1 VISPH
6 VAPRPS
12 DATGVLHRGALLLA
26 CTLIALKAY
35 YLGAPAPAWSEAMR
49 YARALA
55 ATSSLDVVFTLV
67 LWAVG
72 AAALVGTLRRPRLT
86 RAVVAAFLATA
97 ALAALY
103 AVASVVMFG
112 IFGGF
117 LTYPLLTLVGDVR
130 MLRSSVALHL
140 TPGVAAGLVL
150 LPTAYVVTVLAS
162 RRLVP
167 SRASTIR
174 SRLVSLALLL
184 AWVVAGQYAYAREWT
199 TRQDRRI
206 AENAH
211 WVLASSVIR
220 SAVSDDTVSL
230 GDEFIDG
237 DLGDFA
243 PPVASSTRDRVR
255 PARLVTSPGRSIAKL
270 QTPPNVILVVLESVA
285 ARWTSLGNA
294 HYQTT
299 PTLTAEAGHAL
310 VYDNFYAHIGR
321 SSNSLAAILLSTY
334 PKLDFQD
341 VTEEYPDLGGTSLA
355 STFRD
360 RGYRTSFVTSS
371 DLSWAGWDSFI
382 ASRGFERVRDEH
394 DLTCGEPV
402 SSWGVEDRCMVDD
415 MVQLIREPH
424 DRPFFMMAWSQQT
437 HHPYEPSPG
446 SAQLNLLR
454 EPVPYQYDVDR
465 YLNVLHETDA
475 HLARLFAAVRETG
488 QADNTLIVITGDHG
502 QAFGYPHDSYAQGR
516 TIYEEDVNVPLMLWF
531 PPRFRTPLRQGVIG
545 SHVDLAPTIADV
557 AGLPPAA
564 DWRGRSLLA
573 TSRPPRAYFY
583 VAEDHFRLG
592 VREGTW
598 KYIYDLRE
606 GTEELY
612 RLDLDPT
619 EQHNVA
625 STERAR
631 CTRLRQRLA
640 AWAEANRRQYAVD
653 TGPKIVPAPRP
664 KA

>member
-1 VISPH
+1 MASQH
-6 VAPRPS
+6 VAPRTG
-12 DATGVLHRGALLLA
+12 DAMGVLHRGTLLLA
-26 CTLIALKAY
+26 LTLVAVKAY
-35 YLGAPAPAWSEAMR
+35 YLGPPAAWDSAAR
-49 YARALA
+49 YARALT
-55 ATSSLDVVFTLV
+55 ATSSLDVLFTLV
-67 LWAVG
+67 LWAAGV
-72 AAALVGTLRRPRLT
+72 AALAGVARHPRVT
-86 RAVVAAFLATA
+86 RLIVAVYLMTG

-150 LPTAYVVTVLAS
+150 LPTAYVAAALAS
-162 RRLVP
+162 RGLVT
-167 SRASTIR
+167 SRVSAIR
-174 SRLVSLALLL
+174 GRAVSLALLL
-184 AWVVAGQYAYAREWT
+184 AWVLTGQYAYAREWT

-211 WVLASSVIR
+211 WVLASSVLR
-220 SAVSDDTVSL
+220 SAVSDETVTL
-230 GDEFIDG
+230 GDGFTDG

-243 PPVASSTRDRVR
+243 PPVLSAATDRVR
-255 PARLVTSPGRSIAKL
+255 PARLLTRAGRSLAKP
-270 QTPPNVILVVLESVA
+270 QAPPNVILVVLESVA

-294 HYQTT
+294 RYQTT

-341 VTEEYPDLGGTSLA
+341 VTEEYPELAGTSLA

-382 ASRGFERVRDEH
+382 ATRGFERVHDFH

-415 MVQLIREPH
+415 MVQLVHEPH

-446 SAQLNLLR
+446 TAQLSLLR

-475 HLARLFAAVRETG
+475 QLARLFTAVREG
-488 QADNTLIVITGDHG
+488 GLADNTLIVITGDHG

-531 PPRFRTPLRQGVIG
+531 PPRFRTAVRQGVIG

-557 AGLPPAA
+557 AGLPPAP
-564 DWRGRSLLA
+564 DWLGRSLLD
-573 TSRPPRAYFY
+573 TSRAPRAYFY

-592 VREGTW
+592 VREGAW

-619 EQHNVA
+619 EQRNVA
-625 STERAR
+625 PTERAR

-640 AWAEANRRQYAVD
+640 AWAEANRRQYVRAD
-653 TGPKIVPAPRP
+653 GKT
-664 KA
+664 

>member
-1 VISPH
+1 M
-6 VAPRPS
+6 
-12 DATGVLHRGALLLA
+12 GLLHRGTVLLA
-26 CTLIALKAY
+26 CTLVAVKAY
-35 YLGAPAPAWSEAMR
+35 YLGPPAAWSSAAR
-49 YARALA
+49 YARALT
-55 ATSSLDVVFTLV
+55 ATSSLDVVFAVV
-67 LWAVG
+67 LWAAGV
-72 AAALVGTLRRPRLT
+72 AAVLATWRAPRLRRIVL
-86 RAVVAAFLATA
+86 AAFLATA
-97 ALAALY
+97 AFAALY

-117 LTYPLLTLVGDVR
+117 LTYSLLTLVGDVR

-150 LPTAYVVTVLAS
+150 LPTVYIAAALAS
-162 RRLVP
+162 RRLSLPRVP
-167 SRASTIR
+167 PVAG
-174 SRLVSLALLL
+174 RLASLAILL
-184 AWVVAGQYAYAREWT
+184 AWVVAGQFAYARDWA

-211 WVLASSVIR
+211 WVLASSVVR
-220 SAVSDDTVSL
+220 SAASPDTVSL
-230 GDEFIDG
+230 DGGFDDG

-243 PPVASSTRDRVR
+243 PPVRNGRDRVR
-255 PARLVTSPGRSIAKL
+255 PARLVTRPGRKPAS
-270 QTPPNVILVVLESVA
+270 PPNVILVVLEAVA

-294 HYQTT
+294 RYQTT

-341 VTEEYPDLGGTSLA
+341 VTEKYPDLGGTSLA
-355 STFRD
+355 TAFRD

-371 DLSWAGWDSFI
+371 DLSWAGWESFI
-382 ASRGFERVRDEH
+382 AARGFDDVRDYH

-415 MVQLIREPH
+415 MVRSVHERR
-424 DRPFFMMAWSQQT
+424 DAPFFMMAWSQQT

-446 SAQLNLLR
+446 TRQLSLIR
-454 EPVPYQYDVDR
+454 EPVGYEYDLDR

-475 HLARLFAAVRETG
+475 QLARLFAAVRESG

-516 TIYEEDVNVPLMLWF
+516 TIYEEDVNVPLMLWS
-531 PPRFRTPLRQGVIG
+531 PARFRAAVRPGVIG
-545 SHVDLAPTIADV
+545 SHVDLAPTIAEI
-557 AGLPPAA
+557 AGVTPAP
-564 DWRGRSLLA
+564 DWRGRSLLDTA
-573 TSRPPRAYFY
+573 RPPRAYFY

-592 VREGTW
+592 VRESAW

-619 EQHNVA
+619 EQRNLAA
-625 STERAR
+625 SERAR
-631 CTRLRQRLA
+631 CSRLRQRLA
-640 AWAEANRRQYAVD
+640 AWAEANRRQYA
-653 TGPKIVPAPRP
+653 PKIPPRT
-664 KA
+664 

>member
-1 VISPH
+1 M
-6 VAPRPS
+6 
-12 DATGVLHRGALLLA
+12 GVVHGGALLLA
-26 CTLIALKAY
+26 CTLVAVKGY
-35 YLGAPAPAWSEAMR
+35 YLGPPAVWDDDAQ
-49 YARALA
+49 YVRALA
-55 ATSSLDVVFTLV
+55 ATSSLDVVFALV
-67 LWAVG
+67 LWAAGVV
-72 AAALVGTLRRPRLT
+72 ALTGVARRPRLT
-86 RAVVAAFLATA
+86 RAVLAAFLATG
-97 ALAALY
+97 ALVLLY

-150 LPTAYVVTVLAS
+150 LPLGYVAAVLVS
-162 RRLVP
+162 GRLVS
-167 SRASTIR
+167 SRASVTR
-174 SRLVSLALLL
+174 ARLATAALLL
-184 AWVVAGQYAYAREWT
+184 AWVVAGQYAYGREWT

-211 WVLASSVIR
+211 WVLASSFVR
-220 SAVSDDTVSL
+220 SSVSDETVSL
-230 GDEFIDG
+230 DGGFADG

-243 PPVASSTRDRVR
+243 PPEPRDARDRVR
-255 PARLVTSPGRSIAKL
+255 PARLVKRPARPPAG
-270 QTPPNVILVVLESVA
+270 PPNVILVVLEAVA

-294 HYQTT
+294 RYQTT

-321 SSNSLAAILLSTY
+321 SSNSLAAMLLSTY

-341 VTEEYPDLGGTSLA
+341 VTQAHPELAGTSLA
-355 STFRD
+355 SAFRE

-371 DLSWAGWDSFI
+371 DLRWAGWESFI
-382 ASRGFERVRDEH
+382 GARGFEHVRDYR
-394 DLTCGEPV
+394 DLTCGELV

-415 MVQLIREPH
+415 MVRQIREP
-424 DRPFFMMAWSQQT
+424 RTAPFFLMAWSQQT

-446 SAQLNLLR
+446 TPLLTLGR
-454 EPVPYQYDVDR
+454 EPVPYPYDLDR

-475 HLARLFAAVRETG
+475 QLARLFAAVREAG
-488 QADNTLIVITGDHG
+488 LADNTLIVITGDHG

-516 TIYEEDVNVPLMLWF
+516 TVYEEDVNVPLMLWF
-531 PPRFRTPLRQGVIG
+531 PARFRATVRPSVIG

-557 AGLPPAA
+557 AGLTPAP
-564 DWRGRSLLA
+564 DWHGRSLLD

-592 VREGTW
+592 VREGAW
-598 KYIYDLRE
+598 KYIFDLRE

-619 EQHNVA
+619 EQRNLA
-625 STERAR
+625 SAERAR
-631 CTRLRQRLA
+631 CARLRQRLA
-640 AWAEANRRQYAVD
+640 AWAEANRRQYGV
-653 TGPKIVPAPRP
+653 
-664 KA
+664 

>member
-1 VISPH
+1 M
-6 VAPRPS
+6 
-12 DATGVLHRGALLLA
+12 GVLYRGALLLA
-26 CTLIALKAY
+26 CTLVAVKAY
-35 YLGAPAPAWSEAMR
+35 YLGPPPAAWSEAVR

-67 LWAVG
+67 LWAAG
-72 AAALVGTLRRPRLT
+72 AVALVGVSRRPGLT
-86 RAVVAAFLATA
+86 RAVVAAFLATG

-130 MLRSSVALHL
+130 MLRSSVALHV
-140 TPGVAAGLVL
+140 TPGVTAGLVL

-162 RRLVP
+162 GRLMP
-167 SRASTIR
+167 SRVTAIR
-174 SRLVSLALLL
+174 GRLMSLALLL

-211 WVLASSVIR
+211 WVLASSAIR
-220 SAVSDDTVSL
+220 SAVSDDTVTL
-230 GDEFIDG
+230 GNEFIDG

-243 PPVASSTRDRVR
+243 PPLASSRDRVR
-255 PARLVTSPGRSIAKL
+255 PARLVTRAGRSIAKP
-270 QTPPNVILVVLESVA
+270 QGPPNVILVVLESVA

-294 HYQTT
+294 RYQTT

-382 ASRGFERVRDEH
+382 ASRGFEGVRDYH

-415 MVQLIREPH
+415 MVRLIREPH

-446 SAQLNLLR
+446 TRQLSLLR
-454 EPVPYQYDVDR
+454 EPVPYRVRRRSLPERPARDR
-465 YLNVLHETDA
+465 RA
-475 HLARLFAAVRETG
+475 PGAIFAAVRETG
-488 QADNTLIVITGDHG
+488 MADNTLIVITGDHG

-531 PPRFRTPLRQGVIG
+531 PPRFRLWCARASSAATSIWRRRLPKWLACRRHPTGG
-545 SHVDLAPTIADV
+545 AGACSTRPAPSAPTSTWPRITSGSGYARARGSTSTTCARAPRSCIASIST
-557 AGLPPAA
+557 PP
-564 DWRGRSLLA
+564 SST
-573 TSRPPRAYFY
+573 TSRPA
-583 VAEDHFRLG
+583 
-592 VREGTW
+592 
-598 KYIYDLRE
+598 
-606 GTEELY
+606 
-612 RLDLDPT
+612 
-619 EQHNVA
+619 
-625 STERAR
+625 ERAR

-640 AWAEANRRQYAVD
+640 AWAEANRRQYTVD
-653 TGPKIVPAPRP
+653 TAPKAVPGPRP

>member
-1 VISPH
+1 M
-6 VAPRPS
+6 
-12 DATGVLHRGALLLA
+12 GVLHRGALLLA
-26 CTLIALKAY
+26 CALVAVKAS
-35 YLGAPAPAWSEAMR
+35 YLGPPPAAWAEGLR
-49 YARALA
+49 YARGLA
-55 ATSSLDVVFTLV
+55 ATSSLDVAFALV
-67 LWAVG
+67 LWAAGV
-72 AAALVGTLRRPRLT
+72 AALVPVARRPTLARI
-86 RAVVAAFLATA
+86 VVAIFLTTG
-97 ALAALY
+97 ALSVVY

-130 MLRSSVALHL
+130 MLRSSVTLHL
-140 TPGVAAGLVL
+140 TPSVSAGLVL
-150 LPTAYVVTVLAS
+150 LPTTYVVASLAS

-167 SRASTIR
+167 SRASAIR
-174 SRLVSLALLL
+174 GRAVSLALLL
-184 AWVVAGQYAYAREWT
+184 AWVVAGQLAYAREWT

-211 WVLASSVIR
+211 WVLASSMIR

-230 GDEFIDG
+230 DDDFADA

-243 PPVASSTRDRVR
+243 PPVPAARDRVR
-255 PARLVTSPGRSIAKL
+255 PARLVTRLGRRGAKPD
-270 QTPPNVILVVLESVA
+270 TPPNVILVVLESVA

-294 HYQTT
+294 RYQTT

-341 VTEEYPDLGGTSLA
+341 VTEEYPELAGTSLA

-382 ASRGFERVRDEH
+382 AARGFERVSDYH
-394 DLTCGEPV
+394 DLICGEPV

-415 MVQLIREPH
+415 MVQRIEEPH

-446 SAQLNLLR
+446 SPQLSLLR

-475 HLARLFAAVRETG
+475 QLARLFTAVREAG
-488 QADNTLIVITGDHG
+488 LAENTLIVITGDHG

-516 TIYEEDVNVPLMLWF
+516 TIYEEDVNVPLMLWS
-531 PPRFRTPLRQGVIG
+531 PPRFRAPLRQGVIG
-545 SHVDLAPTIADV
+545 SHVDLAPTIAEI
-557 AGLPPAA
+557 AGLPPAP
-564 DWRGRSLLA
+564 DWRGRSLLDTA
-573 TSRPPRAYFY
+573 RAPRAYFY

-592 VREGTW
+592 VREGAW

-606 GTEELY
+606 GSEELY

-619 EQHNVA
+619 EQHNIA
-625 STERAR
+625 STDRAR

-640 AWAEANRRQYAVD
+640 AWAEANRRQYA
-653 TGPKIVPAPRP
+653 PPAGKTTDVPRP

>member
-1 VISPH
+1 M
-6 VAPRPS
+6 
-12 DATGVLHRGALLLA
+12 GVLHRGALLLA
-26 CTLIALKAY
+26 CTLVAIKAS
-35 YLGAPAPAWSEAMR
+35 YLGPPPVVWSEASR

-55 ATSSLDVVFTLV
+55 ATSSLDVLFAMG
-67 LWAVG
+67 LWAAGV
-72 AAALVGTLRRPRLT
+72 AAVMATACRPRLT
-86 RAVVAAFLATA
+86 RLAVAAFLVTA

-117 LTYPLLTLVGDVR
+117 LTYSLLTLVGDVR

-150 LPTAYVVTVLAS
+150 LPLGYMAAV
-162 RRLVP
+162 
-167 SRASTIR
+167 
-174 SRLVSLALLL
+174 LVSGRLAFSRSSAIRARLATLALLV
-184 AWVVAGQYAYAREWT
+184 AWVAAGQYAYAREWT

-211 WVLASSVIR
+211 WVLASSFIR
-220 SAVSDDTVSL
+220 SSSREVVSL
-230 GDEFIDG
+230 DSRFDDA

-243 PPVASSTRDRVR
+243 PPEAGATPDRVR
-255 PARLVTSPGRSIAKL
+255 RARLTTRSRRTPAA
-270 QTPPNVILVVLESVA
+270 PPNVILVVLESVA

-294 HYQTT
+294 RYQTT
-299 PTLTAEAGHAL
+299 PTLTAEAANAL

-321 SSNSLAAILLSTY
+321 SSNSLAAMLLSTY
-334 PKLDFQD
+334 PKLDFAD
-341 VTEEYPDLGGTSLA
+341 VTQAYPRLGGTSLA
-355 STFRD
+355 SAFRD

-371 DLSWAGWDSFI
+371 DLRWANWDTFI
-382 ASRGFERVRDEH
+382 GTRGFERVRDYR

-415 MVQLIREPH
+415 LVQQIRQPR
-424 DRPFFMMAWSQQT
+424 DGPFFLMAWSQQT

-446 SAQLNLLR
+446 APLLTLGR
-454 EPVPYQYDVDR
+454 EPVPYPYDLDR

-475 HLARLFAAVRETG
+475 QLARLFAAVREAG
-488 QADNTLIVITGDHG
+488 LADNTLIVITGDHG
-502 QAFGYPHDSYAQGR
+502 QAFGYPHDSYMQGR
-516 TIYEEDVNVPLMLWF
+516 TVYEEDVNVPLMLWF
-531 PPRFRTPLRQGVIG
+531 PGRFRTGVRPSAIG

-557 AGLPPAA
+557 AGLTPAA
-564 DWRGRSLLA
+564 DWRGRSLLDA
-573 TSRPPRAYFY
+573 TRPPRAYFY

-592 VREGTW
+592 VREGAW

-619 EQHNVA
+619 EQKNVA

-631 CTRLRQRLA
+631 CARLRQRLA
-640 AWAEANRRQYAVD
+640 AWAEANRRQYGRAD
-653 TGPKIVPAPRP
+653 GTT
-664 KA
+664 

>member
-1 VISPH
+1 
-6 VAPRPS
+6 
-12 DATGVLHRGALLLA
+12 
-26 CTLIALKAY
+26 
-35 YLGAPAPAWSEAMR
+35 M
-49 YARALA
+49 
-55 ATSSLDVVFTLV
+55 
-67 LWAVG
+67 
-72 AAALVGTLRRPRLT
+72 
-86 RAVVAAFLATA
+86 
-97 ALAALY
+97 
-103 AVASVVMFG
+103 
-112 IFGGF
+112 
-117 LTYPLLTLVGDVR
+117 
-130 MLRSSVALHL
+130 
-140 TPGVAAGLVL
+140 
-150 LPTAYVVTVLAS
+150 
-162 RRLVP
+162 P
-167 SRASTIR
+167 SRAGAIR
-174 SRLVSLALLL
+174 RRLVSLALLL
-184 AWVVAGQYAYAREWT
+184 AWVVAGQYTYAREWT

-220 SAVSDDTVSL
+220 TAVSDETVSL
-230 GDEFIDG
+230 GDEFVEG

-243 PPVASSTRDRVR
+243 PPVASSRDRVR
-255 PARLVTSPGRSIAKL
+255 PARLVIRAGRSIAKP

-294 HYQTT
+294 RYQTT
-299 PTLTAEAGHAL
+299 PTLTAEAPHAL

-382 ASRGFERVRDEH
+382 GSRGFERVRDYH

-424 DRPFFMMAWSQQT
+424 DHPFFMMAWSQQT
-437 HHPYEPSPG
+437 HHPYEPTPG
-446 SAQLNLLR
+446 TPQLSLLR
-454 EPVPYQYDVDR
+454 EPVPYEYDVDR

-475 HLARLFAAVRETG
+475 HLARIFAAVRETG

-531 PPRFRTPLRQGVIG
+531 PPRFHTAVRPGVIG

-557 AGLPPAA
+557 AGLPPAP
-564 DWRGRSLLA
+564 DWRGRSLLD

-592 VREGTW
+592 VREGAW

-625 STERAR
+625 PAERAR

-640 AWAEANRRQYAVD
+640 AWAEANRRQYTVD
-653 TGPKIVPAPRP
+653 AGPKAVQGPRP

>member
-1 VISPH
+1 M
-6 VAPRPS
+6 
-12 DATGVLHRGALLLA
+12 GVLHRGTVLLA
-26 CTLIALKAY
+26 CTLVAVKAY
-35 YLGAPAPAWSEAMR
+35 YLGPPAAWDSAAR
-49 YARALA
+49 YTRALT
-55 ATSSLDVVFTLV
+55 ATSALDVVFALV
-67 LWAVG
+67 LWAAGV
-72 AAALVGTLRRPRLT
+72 AALASVSRRPKLAR
-86 RAVVAAFLATA
+86 VIVAGFLATG

-117 LTYPLLTLVGDVR
+117 VTFPLLTLVGDVR

-140 TPGVAAGLVL
+140 TPGLATLLVL
-150 LPTAYVVTVLAS
+150 LPAAYVATVLAWG
-162 RRLVP
+162 RLVP
-167 SRASTIR
+167 SRATAIR
-174 SRLVSLALLL
+174 LRAVSLALLL
-184 AWVVAGQYAYAREWT
+184 GWVVAGHYAYARDWT

-211 WVLASSVIR
+211 WVLASSAIR
-220 SAVSDDTVSL
+220 FAVSDDTVSL
-230 GDEFIDG
+230 GGGFIDG
-237 DLGDFA
+237 DLVDFA
-243 PPVASSTRDRVR
+243 PPVPRAVRDRVR
-255 PARLVTSPGRSIAKL
+255 PARLVTRAGRSLAKP
-270 QTPPNVILVVLESVA
+270 QAPPNVILVVLESVA

-294 HYQTT
+294 RYQTT
-299 PTLTAEAGHAL
+299 PTLTAESGHAL

-334 PKLDFQD
+334 PKLDFED
-341 VTEEYPDLGGTSLA
+341 VTEEYPELAGTSLA
-355 STFRD
+355 STFRE

-382 ASRGFERVRDEH
+382 GARGFERVRDYH

-415 MVQLIREPH
+415 MVQLIHEQH

-446 SAQLNLLR
+446 TPQLSLLR

-475 HLARLFAAVRETG
+475 QLARLFTEVRESG
-488 QADNTLIVITGDHG
+488 LADNTLIVITGDHG

-531 PPRFRTPLRQGVIG
+531 PPRFRTSVRQGVIG

-557 AGLPPAA
+557 AGLPPAP
-564 DWRGRSLLA
+564 DWRGRSLLDTA
-573 TSRPPRAYFY
+573 RPPRAYFY

-592 VREGTW
+592 VREGAW

-625 STERAR
+625 STERVR
-631 CTRLRQRLA
+631 CARLRQRLA
-640 AWAEANRRQYAVD
+640 AWAEANRRQYGDDVA
-653 TGPKIVPAPRP
+653 PKAIEGPRP

>member
-1 VISPH
+1 M
-6 VAPRPS
+6 
-12 DATGVLHRGALLLA
+12 GVLYRGALLLA
-26 CTLIALKAY
+26 CTLVAVKAY
-35 YLGAPAPAWSEAMR
+35 YLGPPPAAWSEAVR

-67 LWAVG
+67 LWAAG
-72 AAALVGTLRRPRLT
+72 AVALVGVSRRPGLT
-86 RAVVAAFLATA
+86 RAVVAAFLATG

-130 MLRSSVALHL
+130 MLRSSVALHV
-140 TPGVAAGLVL
+140 TPGVTAGLVL

-162 RRLVP
+162 GRLMP
-167 SRASTIR
+167 SRVTAIR
-174 SRLVSLALLL
+174 GRLMSLALLL

-211 WVLASSVIR
+211 WVLASSAIR
-220 SAVSDDTVSL
+220 SAVSDDTVTL
-230 GDEFIDG
+230 GNEFIDG

-243 PPVASSTRDRVR
+243 PPLASSRDRVR
-255 PARLVTSPGRSIAKL
+255 PARLVTRAGRSIAKP
-270 QTPPNVILVVLESVA
+270 QGPPNVILVVLESVA

-294 HYQTT
+294 RYQTT

-382 ASRGFERVRDEH
+382 ASRGFEGVRDYH

-415 MVQLIREPH
+415 MVRLIREPH

-446 SAQLNLLR
+446 TRQLSLLR
-454 EPVPYQYDVDR
+454 EPVPYEYDVDR

-475 HLARLFAAVRETG
+475 HLARIFAAVRETG
-488 QADNTLIVITGDHG
+488 MADNTLIVITGDHG

-531 PPRFRTPLRQGVIG
+531 PPRFQTVVRQGVIG
-545 SHVDLAPTIADV
+545 SHVDLAPTIAEV
-557 AGLPPAA
+557 AGLPAA
-564 DWRGRSLLA
+564 PDWRGRSLLDTA
-573 TSRPPRAYFY
+573 RPQRAYFY

-592 VREGTW
+592 VREGAW

-625 STERAR
+625 PAERAR

-640 AWAEANRRQYAVD
+640 AWAEANRRQYTVD
-653 TGPKIVPAPRP
+653 TAPKAVPGPRP

>member
-1 VISPH
+1 M
-6 VAPRPS
+6 
-12 DATGVLHRGALLLA
+12 GVLHRGALLLA
-26 CTLIALKAY
+26 CTLVAVKAY
-35 YLGAPAPAWSEAMR
+35 YLGPPAWSEAVR
-49 YARALA
+49 YTRALA
-55 ATSSLDVVFTLV
+55 ATSSLDVAFTLV
-67 LWAVG
+67 LWAAGV
-72 AAALVGTLRRPRLT
+72 AALAAVPRRRTLARL
-86 RAVVAAFLATA
+86 VVAAFLATG

-140 TPGVAAGLVL
+140 TPGVTAGLVL
-150 LPTAYVVTVLAS
+150 LPTAYVVAALAS
-162 RRLVP
+162 HRLVP
-167 SRASTIR
+167 SRVSAIR
-174 SRLVSLALLL
+174 GRAVSLVLLL

-211 WVLASSVIR
+211 WVLASSMIR
-220 SAVSDDTVSL
+220 AAVSDDTVSL
-230 GDEFIDG
+230 DDDFADA
-237 DLGDFA
+237 DLVDFA
-243 PPVASSTRDRVR
+243 PPVPQTARDRVR
-255 PARLVTSPGRSIAKL
+255 PARLVTRLGRRTAKPEAP
-270 QTPPNVILVVLESVA
+270 TNVILVVLESVA

-294 HYQTT
+294 RYQTT

-341 VTEEYPDLGGTSLA
+341 VTEEYPELAGTSLA

-382 ASRGFERVRDEH
+382 ASRGFERVRDYH

-415 MVQLIREPH
+415 MVQLIEEPH
-424 DRPFFMMAWSQQT
+424 DRPFFVMAWSQQT

-446 SAQLNLLR
+446 SPQLSLLR

-475 HLARLFAAVRETG
+475 QLARLFTAVREAG
-488 QADNTLIVITGDHG
+488 LADNTLIVITGDHG

-531 PPRFRTPLRQGVIG
+531 PPRFRTAVRPGVIG

-557 AGLPPAA
+557 AGLPPAP
-564 DWRGRSLLA
+564 DWRGRSLLDTA
-573 TSRPPRAYFY
+573 RAPRAYFY

-592 VREGTW
+592 VREGAW

-612 RLDLDPT
+612 RLDLDPM
-619 EQHNVA
+619 EQKNVA
-625 STERAR
+625 SSDRAR

-640 AWAEANRRQYAVD
+640 AWAEANRRQYA
-653 TGPKIVPAPRP
+653 PKPAEGPRP
-664 KA
+664 KV

>member
-1 VISPH
+1 MPRDRYNSVVNSQH
-6 VAPRPS
+6 VAPRS
-12 DATGVLHRGALLLA
+12 FDAMGLLHRGALLLA
-26 CTLIALKAY
+26 CFLVAVKAS
-35 YLGAPAPAWSEAMR
+35 YLGSPGAWASTAQ

-55 ATSSLDVVFTLV
+55 ATSSLDVVFALV
-67 LWAVG
+67 LWAGGV
-72 AAALVGTLRRPRLT
+72 ATLAGVRRWPTLT
-86 RAVVAAFLATA
+86 RVLVAAFLVTG

-103 AVASVVMFG
+103 AVASVVMFE

-117 LTYPLLTLVGDVR
+117 LTYSLLALVGDVR

-140 TPGVAAGLVL
+140 TPGVTAGLVL
-150 LPTAYVVTVLAS
+150 LPTAYVAMVLLS
-162 RRLVP
+162 GRLVS
-167 SRASTIR
+167 SRVSAIR
-174 SRLVSLALLL
+174 GRLVSLALLL

-220 SAVSDDTVSL
+220 SAVSEDTVTL
-230 GDEFIDG
+230 GDEFTDG
-237 DLGDFA
+237 DLIDFA
-243 PPVASSTRDRVR
+243 PPVPQTGRDRVR
-255 PARLVTSPGRSIAKL
+255 PARLIARAGRSLAKP
-270 QTPPNVILVVLESVA
+270 QAPPNVILVVLESVA

-294 HYQTT
+294 RYETT

-310 VYDNFYAHIGR
+310 VYNNFYAHIGR

-355 STFRD
+355 ASFHD

-382 ASRGFERVRDEH
+382 GARGFDAVRDYH

-415 MVQLIREPH
+415 MVQTIRAPH

-446 SAQLNLLR
+446 VPELKLGH
-454 EPVPYQYDVDR
+454 EPVHYPYDLDR

-475 HLARLFAAVRETG
+475 HLARIFAAVRESG
-488 QADNTLIVITGDHG
+488 LADNTLIVITGDHG

-531 PPRFRTPLRQGVIG
+531 PPRFRTALRPGVIG

-557 AGLPPAA
+557 VGLPPAP

-573 TSRPPRAYFY
+573 ASRAPRAYFY

-592 VREGTW
+592 VREGEW

-619 EQHNVA
+619 EQNNVA
-625 STERAR
+625 SSDRAR

-640 AWAEANRRQYAVD
+640 AWAEANRRQYA
-653 TGPKIVPAPRP
+653 PRVAG
-664 KA
+664 KT

>member
-1 VISPH
+1 M
-6 VAPRPS
+6 
-12 DATGVLHRGALLLA
+12 GVLHRGTVLLA
-26 CTLIALKAY
+26 CTLIALKAS
-35 YLGAPAPAWSEAMR
+35 YLGPPPAGWAAAWR
-49 YARALA
+49 YTRALA
-55 ATSSLDVVFTLV
+55 ATSSLDVVFALV
-67 LWAVG
+67 LWAAGV
-72 AAALVGTLRRPRLT
+72 AALAATWRRPRLKRT
-86 RAVVAAFLATA
+86 VLAAFLATA

-130 MLRSSVALHL
+130 MLRSSVTLHL
-140 TPGVAAGLVL
+140 TPGVVAGLVL
-150 LPTAYVVTVLAS
+150 LPAFYIAAVLAS
-162 RRLVP
+162 GRIPRRP
-167 SRASTIR
+167 ARTIGV
-174 SRLVSLALLL
+174 RLASLALLL
-184 AWVVAGQYAYAREWT
+184 AWVVAGHYAYEREWT

-211 WVLASSVIR
+211 WVLASSVVR
-220 SAVSDDTVSL
+220 SAVSDDTISL
-230 GDEFIDG
+230 GGGFIDG

-243 PPVASSTRDRVR
+243 PPLPPARDRVR
-255 PARLVTSPGRSIAKL
+255 PARLVTRGGRSIAKP
-270 QTPPNVILVVLESVA
+270 QAPPNVILVVLESVA

-294 HYQTT
+294 RYQTT
-299 PTLTAEAGHAL
+299 PTLTAETGHAL

-341 VTEEYPDLGGTSLA
+341 VTEEYPELAGTSLA
-355 STFRD
+355 STFRE

-382 ASRGFERVRDEH
+382 AARGFERVRDYH

-415 MVQLIREPH
+415 MVQLVHEPH
-424 DRPFFMMAWSQQT
+424 DRPFFVMAWSQQT

-446 SAQLNLLR
+446 TRQLSLLR

-475 HLARLFAAVRETG
+475 QLARLFAAVREEG
-488 QADNTLIVITGDHG
+488 LADNTLIVITGDHG

-531 PPRFRTPLRQGVIG
+531 PPRFQTAVRQGVIG
-545 SHVDLAPTIADV
+545 SHIDLAPTIAEV
-557 AGLPPAA
+557 AGLPPAP
-564 DWRGRSLLA
+564 DWRGRSLLDA
-573 TSRPPRAYFY
+573 SHPPRAYFY

-592 VREGTW
+592 VREGAW

-619 EQHNVA
+619 EQRNVA
-625 STERAR
+625 PAERAR

-640 AWAEANRRQYAVD
+640 AWAEANRRQYVRAD
-653 TGPKIVPAPRP
+653 GKT
-664 KA
+664 

>member
-1 VISPH
+1 
-6 VAPRPS
+6 
-12 DATGVLHRGALLLA
+12 
-26 CTLIALKAY
+26 
-35 YLGAPAPAWSEAMR
+35 M
-49 YARALA
+49 
-55 ATSSLDVVFTLV
+55 VFAIV
-67 LWAVG
+67 LWAAGV
-72 AAALVGTLRRPRLT
+72 AALLGTSRRPRFK
-86 RAVVAAFLATA
+86 RVVVAAFLVTA

-117 LTYPLLTLVGDVR
+117 LTYSLLTLVGDVR

-140 TPGVAAGLVL
+140 TPGVTAGLVL
-150 LPTAYVVTVLAS
+150 LPLWYVAAVFALGRLGLSRVAAIRGRLA
-162 RRLVP
+162 
-167 SRASTIR
+167 T
-174 SRLVSLALLL
+174 LALLV
-184 AWVVAGQYAYAREWT
+184 AWVGAGQYTYAREWT

-211 WVLASSVIR
+211 WVLASSFIR
-220 SAVSDDTVSL
+220 SALGNNTVSL
-230 GDEFIDG
+230 DG
-237 DLGDFA
+237 GFDAADLGDFA
-243 PPVASSTRDRVR
+243 PPARRDAGDRVR
-255 PARLVTSPGRSIAKL
+255 PARLVTRGVRAPAP
-270 QTPPNVILVVLESVA
+270 PPNVILVVLEAVA

-294 HYQTT
+294 RYQTT

-321 SSNSLAAILLSTY
+321 SSNSLVAMLLSTY

-341 VTEEYPDLGGTSLA
+341 ITQAYPALGGTSLA
-355 STFRD
+355 SAFRE

-371 DLSWAGWDSFI
+371 DLRWAGWDTFI
-382 ASRGFERVRDEH
+382 GARGFERVRDYR
-394 DLTCGEPV
+394 DLTCGELV

-415 MVQLIREPH
+415 MVRQIHEQREG
-424 DRPFFMMAWSQQT
+424 PFFLMAWSQQT

-446 SAQLNLLR
+446 TPELNLVR
-454 EPVPYQYDVDR
+454 EPVHYPYDLER

-475 HLARLFAAVRETG
+475 QLARLFAAVRETG
-488 QADNTLIVITGDHG
+488 LADNTLIVITGDHG

-516 TIYEEDVNVPLMLWF
+516 TVYEEDVNVPLMLWF
-531 PPRFRTPLRQGVIG
+531 PARFRTAVRPAVIG

-557 AGLPPAA
+557 AGLTPAP
-564 DWRGRSLLA
+564 DWQGRSLLDA
-573 TSRPPRAYFY
+573 SRPPRAYFY

-592 VREGTW
+592 VREGAW

-619 EQHNVA
+619 EQRNLA
-625 STERAR
+625 SSERAR

-640 AWAEANRRQYAVD
+640 AWAEANRRQYRRVEAFRLKPLVSRLARAS
-653 TGPKIVPAPRP
+653 G
-664 KA
+664 

>member
-1 VISPH
+1 M
-6 VAPRPS
+6 
-12 DATGVLHRGALLLA
+12 GVLHRGALLLA
-26 CTLIALKAY
+26 CTLVAVKAY
-35 YLGAPAPAWSEAMR
+35 YLGPPPVAWSEAAR
-49 YARALA
+49 YARALT
-55 ATSSLDVVFTLV
+55 ATSSLDVVFAIV
-67 LWAVG
+67 LWAAGV
-72 AAALVGTLRRPRLT
+72 AALLGTSRRPRF
-86 RAVVAAFLATA
+86 RRVMVAAFLATA

-130 MLRSSVALHL
+130 MLRSSVAQHL

-150 LPTAYVVTVLAS
+150 LPLAYMAAVLAS
-162 RRLVP
+162 GRIRL
-167 SRASTIR
+167 SRAAVIR
-174 SRLVSLALLL
+174 GRLATLSLLV

-211 WVLASSVIR
+211 WVLASSFLR
-220 SAVSDDTVSL
+220 SALGKDTVSFD
-230 GDEFIDG
+230 GDFDAA

-243 PPVASSTRDRVR
+243 PPARREARDRVR
-255 PARLVTSPGRSIAKL
+255 PARLLTRGVRAPAP
-270 QTPPNVILVVLESVA
+270 PPNVILVVLEAVA

-294 HYQTT
+294 RYQTT

-321 SSNSLAAILLSTY
+321 SSNSLVAMLLSTY

-341 VTEEYPDLGGTSLA
+341 ITQAYPELGGTSLA
-355 STFRD
+355 SAFRE

-371 DLSWAGWDSFI
+371 DLRWAGWDTFI
-382 ASRGFERVRDEH
+382 GARGFERVRDYR
-394 DLTCGEPV
+394 DMTCGEPV

-415 MVQLIREPH
+415 MVRQIHEPREGPL
-424 DRPFFMMAWSQQT
+424 FLMAWSQQT

-446 SAQLNLLR
+446 APELKLLR
-454 EPVPYQYDVDR
+454 EPVHYPYDLER

-475 HLARLFAAVRETG
+475 QLARIFAAVRETG
-488 QADNTLIVITGDHG
+488 LADNTLIVITGDHG

-516 TIYEEDVNVPLMLWF
+516 TVYEEDVNVPLMLWF
-531 PPRFRTPLRQGVIG
+531 PARFRTAVRPAVIG
-545 SHVDLAPTIADV
+545 SHVDLAPTIAEV
-557 AGLPPAA
+557 AGLTPAS
-564 DWRGRSLLA
+564 DWLGRSLLDA
-573 TSRPPRAYFY
+573 SRPPRAYFY

-592 VREGTW
+592 VREGAW

-619 EQHNVA
+619 EQRNIAA
-625 STERAR
+625 SERTR
-631 CTRLRQRLA
+631 CARLRQRLA
-640 AWAEANRRQYAVD
+640 AWAEANRRQYGTVGK
-653 TGPKIVPAPRP
+653 T
-664 KA
+664 